1 MDQSFVGRTEFA
13 IEQFERAARLSPLD
27 PLFFIVQN
35 GIVAAHFFAG
45 RYEEALS
52 LAEKTVRLN
61 PNYVVGII
69 MLAVSA
75 ALAGREQE
83 MHKAIGRLRD
93 VDPKSRMSN
102 FKNWIPLRRPED
114 AATFDKGLRLTGL
127 PE

>member
-1 MDQSFVGRTEFA
+1 MDQNLLGEPIFA

-52 LAEKTVRLN
+52 LAERPKAESQL
-61 PNYVVGII
+61 YVGIM

>member
-1 MDQSFVGRTEFA
+1 MWSAIDDGMALVDRALVLNPNLATAWRFSGWIRVWLGEPNLA

-27 PLFFIVQN
+27 PLIFIVQN

-52 LAEKTVRLN
+52 WAQKTVRLN
-61 PNYVVGII
+61 RNYVVAII

-83 MHKAIGRLRD
+83 MRKAVGRLRE
-93 VDPKSRMSN
+93 VDPTS
-102 FKNWIPLRRPED
+102 
-114 AATFDKGLRLTGL
+114 
-127 PE
+127 